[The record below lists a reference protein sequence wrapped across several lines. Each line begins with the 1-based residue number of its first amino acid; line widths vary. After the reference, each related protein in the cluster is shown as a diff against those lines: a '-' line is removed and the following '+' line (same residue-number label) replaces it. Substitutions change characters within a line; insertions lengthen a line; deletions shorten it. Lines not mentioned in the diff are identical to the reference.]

1 MVKIGTLPSHVS
13 FVLGSSTPPQ
23 YSGLFSPQ
31 NGYLRFEMFFSQV
44 KAVLQFLYCVS
55 SSHRHVGILMIENI
69 KSVKQK
75 KERIIEEDE

>member
-1 MVKIGTLPSHVS
+1 MVIIGTLPSHVS
-13 FVLGSSTPPQ
+13 SVLGSSTPPQ
-23 YSGLFSPQ
+23 CLCLFSPQ

-44 KAVLQFLYCVS
+44 KAALHFVYFLS
-55 SSHRHVGILMIENI
+55 SSHRHVGILMIGST